1 MHCLAYSCGAIS
13 VGIETLG
20 RISYFDHGFCFDV
33 GGWDDD
39 CVASLERSLSV
50 GDVDLLDV
58 DTIMEETSEGS
69 VVVDEAIEAPTFSTL
84 VRVASL
90 V

>member
-1 MHCLAYSCGAIS
+1 M
-13 VGIETLG
+13 
-20 RISYFDHGFCFDV
+20 

-39 CVASLERSLSV
+39 CVASLERSISV
-50 GDVDLLDV
+50 GGVALLD
-58 DTIMEETSEGS
+58 TEASKEETSEGS

-84 VRVASL
+84 VNVASL